1 MEEENRFERSIQ
13 ELKKIIVA
21 EKGVEFY
28 LNLEK
33 QLEEKEQNDF
43 MKGYRYAIQILEES
57 ILREK

>member
-1 MEEENRFERSIQ
+1 MKEENRFERSIQ

-21 EKGVEFY
+21 EKGEFY
-28 LNLEK
+28 LNMEK